1 MQVRDDGSL
10 ILATHNRTY
19 PMATVAPLVPSPCQ
33 RWVISGHS
41 TNFVRCPLDPR
52 KRTSFST
59 VAMSASCQKR
69 TLVIR
74 SKRQPY
80 PSSASILLGRP
91 MTRLRAIVRNR
102 LPARCARSVVE

>member
-69 TLVIR
+69 TLVIL
-74 SKRQPY
+74 SKRQRY
-80 PSSASILLGRP
+80 RLFECFDFARSADDAPSSDSP
-91 MTRLRAIVRNR
+91 
-102 LPARCARSVVE
+102 

>member
-19 PMATVAPLVPSPCQ
+19 PM
-33 RWVISGHS
+33 
-41 TNFVRCPLDPR
+41 
-52 KRTSFST
+52 

-102 LPARCARSVVE
+102 LPARCALSVVE

>member
-41 TNFVRCPLDPR
+41 TNFVRCPR
-52 KRTSFST
+52 QRSGT
-59 VAMSASCQKR
+59 VRCLLMTQSGRPGRIFVVMPNSGF
-69 TLVIR
+69 L
-74 SKRQPY
+74 
-80 PSSASILLGRP
+80 LLGGGVSIRGP
-91 MTRLRAIVRNR
+91 SWVM
-102 LPARCARSVVE
+102 